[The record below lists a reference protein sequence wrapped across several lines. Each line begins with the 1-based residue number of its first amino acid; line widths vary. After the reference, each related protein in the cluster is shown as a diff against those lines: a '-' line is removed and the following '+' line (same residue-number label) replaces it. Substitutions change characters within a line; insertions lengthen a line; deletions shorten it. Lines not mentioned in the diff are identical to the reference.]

1 MQAPD
6 PRREPIFNL
15 PAVVTASVAVLVILH
30 AIRSVLLSP
39 AADFGLLLDWAVV
52 PARWTAAWDPS
63 RAEAI
68 VREAAGGFSGREA
81 GVREALAQ
89 YILADGG
96 AKPWTALTYALL
108 HGSWA
113 HVLLN
118 GVWLAAFGTP
128 VARRCGPVRFLALG
142 ALCAAGG
149 AFAHALADPLSSV
162 PMVGASAAIS
172 GWMAAAARFV
182 FAPDRGPLYGTGAVR
197 EAQAQ
202 AHLRPRQTI
211 GELLRNRGAAMFLVM
226 WFASNLLFGLA
237 AAPLGITE
245 SAVAWE
251 AHIGGFLAGL
261 LLFPWLDRQ

>member
-1 MQAPD
+1 MQVPD

-15 PAVVTASVAVLVILH
+15 PAIVAASIVVLVILH
-30 AIRSVLLSP
+30 AVRSVLLSP

-63 RAEAI
+63 RADAI
-68 VREAAGGFSGREA
+68 VREAAAGFSGHEA
-81 GVREALAQ
+81 AVREALAQ

-96 AKPWTALTYALL
+96 AKPWTALSYALL

-118 GVWLAAFGTP
+118 CVWLAAFGTP
-128 VARRCGPVRFLALG
+128 VARRCGPLRFLALG
-142 ALCAAGG
+142 ALCAVGG
-149 AFAHALADPLSSV
+149 AFAHALTDPLSIV

-182 FAPDRGPLYGTGAVR
+182 FAPDRDAFHGMRTVR
-197 EAQAQ
+197 EA
-202 AHLRPRQTI
+202 HERPRQTI
-211 GELLRNRGAAMFLVM
+211 RELMRNRGAAMFLGM
-226 WFASNLLFGLA
+226 WFASNLLFGLT

-245 SAVAWE
+245 SSVAWE
-251 AHIGGFLAGL
+251 AHIGGFLAGFM
-261 LLFPWLDRQ
+261 LFPWLDRR